1 MVSNKEISR
10 KLMDRR
16 EGKSSN
22 AYLVCDSC
30 EGYYE
35 LQPGESPE
43 QFNLDCDCGG
53 KLIQSSS
60 HTLFPEEYHK
70 DYKTEIFISYFLLL
84 YGGFLG
90 VLCGIYLYTRDD
102 EHARFHGKLIM
113 GISLGIVIFVVLLYA
128 VLYFK

>member
-1 MVSNKEISR
+1 MVSNQEISQ
-10 KLMDRR
+10 KLKAKR
-16 EGKSSN
+16 EGTASN
-22 AYLVCDSC
+22 AYLVCNSC
-30 EGYYE
+30 GGYYK
-35 LQPGESPE
+35 LQPEEAPE
-43 QFNLDCDCGG
+43 KFNLDCDCGG
-53 KLIQSSS
+53 RLIQSSS

-90 VLCGIYLYTRDD
+90 VLCGIYLYSRDD

-113 GISLGIVIFVVLLYA
+113 GISSGIVIFVVLLYA